1 MDGPTTWA
9 KSWTVKQEW
18 AKQGDQFNR
27 IYKESRCV
35 EGNHSIVGWLA
46 GGSRHSSKGEVPTR
60 THSMQAAGIMHLV

>member
-27 IYKESRCV
+27 IYKEPRYV
-35 EGNHSIVGWLA
+35 EGNYSIFGWLA
-46 GGSRHSSKGEVPTR
+46 GVRAKE
-60 THSMQAAGIMHLV
+60 QAFA